1 MSDPEMALRLGS
13 AAHVCGELFAC
24 IPSLRQSECA
34 EYIRVRQRS
43 RFLSE
48 GITPAVRPPFVIEDF
63 VQVLVTA
70 FMPKDL
76 AARAQ
81 KMVHAIQQGP
91 AQALSLFLGDY
102 NKWCTRAGH
111 LAPTGAARI
120 EIHKG
125 GLNDFIRT
133 AAATRGF
140 PVGAR
145 WLARVHHLL

>member
-1 MSDPEMALRLGS
+1 MPLVVKEPYKGEDLGIGPLTTIFGAFGLIVARRL
-13 AAHVCGELFAC
+13 
-24 IPSLRQSECA
+24 SECA
-34 EYIRVRQRS
+34 EYIPVRQRP
-43 RFLSE
+43 RFLPG
-48 GITPAVRPPFVIEDF
+48 GITPAIRPPFVVEDF
-63 VQVLVTA
+63 IQILVTA

-91 AQALSLFLGDY
+91 AQPLSLFLGDY

-133 AAATRGF
+133 ASASS
-140 PVGAR
+140 PPSSNSSPPS
-145 WLARVHHLL
+145 